1 MTGRT
6 KVIAAETENLL
17 VLVPPPP
24 PHSLPP
30 KKAWAPVSEDMFRI
44 NFDFAL
50 TYDA

>member
-50 TYDA
+50 TYDV